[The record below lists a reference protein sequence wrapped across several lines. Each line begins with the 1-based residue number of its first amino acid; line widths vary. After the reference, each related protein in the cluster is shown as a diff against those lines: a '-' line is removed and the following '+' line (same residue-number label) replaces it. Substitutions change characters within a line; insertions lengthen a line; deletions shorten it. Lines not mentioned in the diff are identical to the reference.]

1 MSIKTNYDFNGLNIQ
16 DAIIRIDRLWGS
28 SREGWTSLVGVYIE
42 KAVPAIDEVTEERVV
57 PATETQPETTETV
70 VVTEAKPAGSQLQKL
85 TEFNHSASY
94 VKDENGYISLYNSL
108 TEKFGG
114 VQVSV
119 SEVEGQVQTTVR
131 AVTARQARLQLAK
144 INLLTQVETLVD
156 TLGAEA
162 KINWEYASYV
172 QIDNPLI
179 EAVKLSLE
187 MSDEQIQ
194 TMFNEAS
201 KL

>member
-1 MSIKTNYDFNGLNIQ
+1 MSIKTNYDFNGLSIQ

-28 SREGWTSLVGVYIE
+28 SREGWSSLVGVYME
-42 KAVPAIDEVTEERVV
+42 KEV
-57 PATETQPETTETV
+57 
-70 VVTEAKPAGSQLQKL
+70 PAGSRLQKL
-85 TEFNHSASY
+85 TEFNHSAPY
-94 VKDENGYISLYNSL
+94 IKDENGYISLYNSL

-119 SEVEGQVQTTVR
+119 TEVEGQVQTTVR

-144 INLLTQVETLVD
+144 TNLLDQVETLVE
-156 TLGAEA
+156 TIGAEA
-162 KINWEYASYV
+162 KINWEFASYI

-179 EAVKLSLE
+179 EAVKTSLE
-187 MSDEQIQ
+187 LTDEEIQ